1 MKIGHSALSGA
12 ARDPVPTLTACVI
25 LALTVAPAQAQLG
38 IGAGLNYNRL
48 EDIDAGDTNATYESS
63 TGLHFGAFLNLGTET
78 FSIRPGVFYHQ
89 LGRYELPDQ
98 EELELSAVE
107 VPLDMKLTIAPSG
120 MIDAY
125 LLGGPVITFPRCKE
139 FDQAVEDWQ
148 LTADVG
154 VGLDIDVPGLGIGLM
169 PELRYSFGVTDY
181 LSEQFTIGQYTVTP
195 DDGERRISRLML
207 RLNVAL

>member
-1 MKIGHSALSGA
+1 MKIPEIGRA
-12 ARDPVPTLTACVI
+12 AAAAV
-25 LALTVAPAQAQLG
+25 LALTLVATPAHAQLG

-48 EDIDAGDTNATYESS
+48 DDIDVGDANATYESS

-89 LGRYELPDQ
+89 LGKYELPDQ

-107 VPLDMKLTIAPSG
+107 VPLDMRLTIAPSG
-120 MIDAY
+120 MVDAY
-125 LLGGPVITFPRCKE
+125 LLGGPVVTFPRCKE

-181 LSEQFTIGQYTVTP
+181 LSEQFTVGQFTVIP
-195 DDGERRISRLML
+195 DDSQRRISRLML